1 MLATKFGGNFIIN
14 LLGVWAVSNTAV
26 SSEVSKLNG
35 VLHNLKIVLVVSSM
49 LQIMLKI
56 CKRYILLFV
65 T

>member
-14 LLGVWAVSNTAV
+14 LLGVWAVSITAA

-35 VLHNLKIVLVVSSM
+35 VVHNLKIVLVVSSM